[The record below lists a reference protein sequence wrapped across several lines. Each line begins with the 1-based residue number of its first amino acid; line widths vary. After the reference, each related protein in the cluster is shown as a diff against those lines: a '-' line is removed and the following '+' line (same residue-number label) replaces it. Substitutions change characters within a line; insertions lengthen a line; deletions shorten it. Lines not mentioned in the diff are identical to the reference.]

1 MLINNIDISSLG
13 VILHDR
19 VITSN
24 KVETAE
30 EWLDGDIQPTYIR
43 QQDNFKTMKLKF
55 LILSPNEEE
64 AYLKISQLTR
74 LLKKATL
81 LFDDLD
87 LFFDVS
93 LINQEEPERLKNGN
107 FIITYSFNCDY
118 AKGEKEIYTTDAN
131 MTNSFKLTV
140 LYYQNT
146 STLVATDAITIR
158 ASAFD
163 NLNVSLIDIG
173 IDVDKYLPKYYN
185 HGIATNLGNMDLTYE
200 N

>member
-24 KVETAE
+24 KVETTE

-107 FIITYSFNCDY
+107 FTKTI
-118 AKGEKEIYTTDAN
+118 EKIN
-131 MTNSFKLTV
+131 
-140 LYYQNT
+140 
-146 STLVATDAITIR
+146 
-158 ASAFD
+158 
-163 NLNVSLIDIG
+163 
-173 IDVDKYLPKYYN
+173 
-185 HGIATNLGNMDLTYE
+185 
-200 N
+200 